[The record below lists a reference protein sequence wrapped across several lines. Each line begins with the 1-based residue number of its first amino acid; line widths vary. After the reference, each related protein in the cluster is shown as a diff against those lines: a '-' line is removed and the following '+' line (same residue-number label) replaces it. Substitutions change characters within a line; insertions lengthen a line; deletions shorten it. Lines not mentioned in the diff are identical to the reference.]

1 MGRPMRSRADSG
13 RSRSRGRRDLR
24 KAVWRWGSRLTM
36 TVGVLCSAARWG
48 WATTLA
54 EVLVFAFCAAFIAGA
69 ILASDGLNATLKVTR
84 IALSTGFALP
94 AVAGVVAV
102 FGAAG
107 VLLLLGLLAISP
119 AVRFCVE
126 NRWFIAENAF
136 APAAT
141 TEPRRRDAAQA
152 VEPVPA
158 PQPASIVTYAAL
170 PRDLDIL
177 DDAALCLAWRR
188 SFPMLEAARTE
199 PERMALV
206 DQRQLYLDEMQR
218 RCPKGVAAW
227 LASGA
232 RASSNPMPFLR
243 DGSPRPGTSS

>member
-1 MGRPMRSRADSG
+1 
-13 RSRSRGRRDLR
+13 
-24 KAVWRWGSRLTM
+24 V
-36 TVGVLCSAARWG
+36 TVGVLCSVASWG

-54 EVLVFAFCAAFIAGA
+54 EVLVFGFCAAFIAGA
-69 ILASDGLNATLKVTR
+69 TLASDGFSATWKVTR
-84 IALSTGFALP
+84 IALFTGFALP
-94 AVAGVVAV
+94 AIAGVVAV
-102 FGAAG
+102 FGWAG
-107 VLLLLGLLAISP
+107 VLVLLGLLVISP

-136 APAAT
+136 ATPAT
-141 TEPRRRDAAQA
+141 TEPAAPAEARRRDPARA
-152 VEPVPA
+152 VDPVPA
-158 PQPASIVTYAAL
+158 PQPASTVTYAAL
-170 PRDLDIL
+170 PKDLDDM

-188 SFPMLEAARTE
+188 SFPMLEAARSE

-206 DQRQLYLDEMQR
+206 AQRQLYLDEMQR

-243 DGSPRPGTSS
+243 GASPRPGASS